1 MNIPALLEQTIVAI
15 DSYWNHND
23 VPWLIG
29 GSCGLLLQ
37 GIPIGSMPRDIDIY
51 VDYSNSGILHENL
64 KHFAVDEPAYSKTDR
79 YCSVLSH
86 YKISGV
92 TVELVAGFEVRV
104 PGATYLID
112 IRDTMVPLATEVHL
126 SGVSVMVMPMAH
138 EFIFNLMRERPDRYL
153 IISNY
158 MRKHLH
164 ETIPALREIVRK
176 NQFDEAWI
184 HRLSHLL
191 QIEHKSLL

>member
-1 MNIPALLEQTIVAI
+1 MNIPALLEQTIVTI
-15 DSYWNHND
+15 DSYWNQND

-37 GIPIGSMPRDIDIY
+37 GIPIGTMPRDIDIY
-51 VDYSNSGILHENL
+51 VDTPSSEILHNNFKRYAL
-64 KHFAVDEPAYSKTDR
+64 DEPTYSKTDR
-79 YCSVLSH
+79 YCSILSH

-92 TVELVAGFEVRV
+92 TIELVAGFEVRV
-104 PGATYLID
+104 PGATYLVD
-112 IRDTMVPLATEVHL
+112 IRDTMVRLATEVRL

-153 IISNY
+153 SISNY
-158 MRKHLH
+158 MRKHLS

-176 NQFDEAWI
+176 NQFDDAWI
-184 HRLSHLL
+184 HRLGHLL
-191 QIEHKSLL
+191 QIEHKTLI